1 MPRNTSGVYSLPQ
14 AAFIPNSII
23 SSAAVNSDFSDIAVA
38 LTGSLP
44 IDGSAGMTGPFKVG
58 SGNVGAP
65 GIAFTS
71 DTNTGFYLA
80 GTHQIGWSANGVQQA
95 TFNSSGSVTWQ
106 GGATWGGAVTFNGTS
121 TFNGATN
128 LAGNVTFNATTYTFG
143 AGALAG
149 WYTAVAPK
157 ADIALIIDGG
167 GSVITTGAKGQIHIP
182 FPMTITAWRV
192 MADQAGRIVID
203 VRRAPHAIPSVF
215 VFCGG
220 NAPTLS
226 GVGFNEQVPSGWTAT
241 TLLIDDWIDFNVT
254 GSPSS
259 VTRVTVCL
267 SCTRTGS

>member
-23 SSAAVNSDFSDIAVA
+23 SSAAVNSDFADIAVA

-65 GIAFTS
+65 GFAFTS

-80 GTHQIGWSANGVQQA
+80 GTHQIGWSANGIQAA
-95 TFNSSGSVTWQ
+95 TFNSDRSVTWL
-106 GGATWGGAVTFNGTS
+106 GGSTQNGTS
-121 TFNGATN
+121 TFNG
-128 LAGNVTFNATTYTFG
+128 NVIFNATTYTFG

-192 MADQAGRIVID
+192 MADQAGSIVID
-203 VRRAPHAIPSVF
+203 VRRAHDAIPSVSI
-215 VFCGG
+215 VGGG